1 MLLSYRI
8 SDTLEHR
15 HLHHMAKSAAW
26 SARNQLESPV
36 LPPTSSSPFAPD
48 DDGLLQFPSS
58 SATLGAGVHGRDGDI
73 LGSASMSLSHIA
85 MPSHALHG
93 AFPTFSPPP
102 QLHIPFPSSPTSTPP
117 TALPLVTPAN
127 HVQGHPSGPVVWKK
141 GLYERQPFEDNYVD
155 PVNFLQELKK
165 NSNVKAYQ
173 YSDIVKDTFV
183 IVQQISFIV
192 VFVYMFAQIVSDKI
206 ALSTMFAI
214 DITILVGGAICYA
227 LLRQELQGAGAAA
240 GAAAAPDL
248 MTMMQYGQQAILFS
262 SVVVLLSPIFQT
274 LTVSYT
280 DDTIWALGIT
290 AMFMHLLL
298 TDYAYLNAVK
308 AKYEQGVG
316 VNAATFGSILLASR
330 IQSPLY
336 GAALI
341 GFGILCFNLSP
352 IPRHFLKS
360 FSVMAHVGATFLLC
374 GVTMGCLLQV
384 PLLAALF
391 GFCVVAICFVVPWC
405 FVKLQSRYKNQI
417 NGPWD
422 EAKPQNSLA
431 AAEWANAGLLS

>member
-1 MLLSYRI
+1 L
-8 SDTLEHR
+8 
-15 HLHHMAKSAAW
+15 
-26 SARNQLESPV
+26 QPV
-36 LPPTSSSPFAPD
+36 SN
-48 DDGLLQFPSS
+48 
-58 SATLGAGVHGRDGDI
+58 HG
-73 LGSASMSLSHIA
+73 SCSHN
-85 MPSHALHG
+85 
-93 AFPTFSPPP
+93 AFPVFSPPP
-102 QLHIPFPSSPTSTPP
+102 QLHIPFTSSPTSTPP
-117 TALPLVTPAN
+117 TALPVLQTTV
-127 HVQGHPSGPVVWKK
+127 VGGPVVWKK

-173 YSDIVKDTFV
+173 YSEIVKDTFV

-192 VFVYMFAQIVSDKI
+192 VFVYMFALIVSDKI
-206 ALSTMFAI
+206 ALSTIFAI
-214 DITILVGGAICYA
+214 DVIVLVGGAICFVA
-227 LLRQELQGAGAAA
+227 LRQEVQHHHNVGV
-240 GAAAAPDL
+240 PDL
-248 MTMMQYGQQAILFS
+248 STMLHYGQQAILFS

-330 IQSPLY
+330 IQSPMY

-360 FSVMAHVGATFLLC
+360 YSVMAHVGATMLLI
-374 GVTMGCLLQV
+374 GVTVGCLTQV

-391 GFCVVAICFVVPWC
+391 GFCVITICFALPWC

>member
-1 MLLSYRI
+1 M
-8 SDTLEHR
+8 
-15 HLHHMAKSAAW
+15 MM
-26 SARNQLESPV
+26 P
-36 LPPTSSSPFAPD
+36 
-48 DDGLLQFPSS
+48 
-58 SATLGAGVHGRDGDI
+58 
-73 LGSASMSLSHIA
+73 ASTQNA
-85 MPSHALHG
+85 
-93 AFPTFSPPP
+93 
-102 QLHIPFPSSPTSTPP
+102 
-117 TALPLVTPAN
+117 
-127 HVQGHPSGPVVWKK
+127 GPVVWKK

-165 NSNVKAYQ
+165 NSNVKSYQ
-173 YSDIVKDTFV
+173 YSEIVKDTFV

-192 VFVYMFAQIVSDKI
+192 VFVYMFALIVSDKI
-206 ALSTMFAI
+206 ALSTIFAI
-214 DITILVGGAICYA
+214 DIIVLVGGAICFVA
-227 LLRQELQGAGAAA
+227 LRQEVHHQKNVAV
-240 GAAAAPDL
+240 PDL
-248 MTMMQYGQQAILFS
+248 STMLHYGQQALLFS

-360 FSVMAHVGATFLLC
+360 YSVMAHVGATMLLI
-374 GVTMGCLLQV
+374 GVTVGCLTQV

-391 GFCVVAICFVVPWC
+391 GFCVIAICFALPWC

>member
-1 MLLSYRI
+1 MCKKNLKMS
-8 SDTLEHR
+8 
-15 HLHHMAKSAAW
+15 KSAAW
-26 SARNQLESPV
+26 SARNRADSPLLLSPQPSMIPIEESDA
-36 LPPTSSSPFAPD
+36 LTS
-48 DDGLLQFPSS
+48 LQFPASTATSTSLQSVSQSS
-58 SATLGAGVHGRDGDI
+58 ESTPGTATSSTQQPSAAGFPPMF
-73 LGSASMSLSHIA
+73 SA
-85 MPSHALHG
+85 
-93 AFPTFSPPP
+93 PP
-102 QLHIPFPSSPTSTPP
+102 QLHIHLPSSPTTTPP
-117 TALPLVTPAN
+117 ASLPPPNMMGVGGVGAN
-127 HVQGHPSGPVVWKK
+127 THSGINGGVVWKK

-155 PVNFLQELKK
+155 PVLFLQELKK
-165 NSNVKAYQ
+165 NSNVKAYH

-192 VFVYMFAQIVSDKI
+192 VFVYMFALIVSDKVS
-206 ALSTMFAI
+206 LTTVFAI
-214 DITILVGGAICYA
+214 DGAILLGGAA
-227 LLRQELQGAGAAA
+227 SFFLLRQEMTVTTV
-240 GAAAAPDL
+240 PL
-248 MTMMQYGQQAILFS
+248 MSMLQYGQQALLFC
-262 SVVVLLSPIFQT
+262 SVVVMLSPVFQT

-290 AMFMHLLL
+290 SMFIHLLL

-336 GAALI
+336 GAALV

-352 IPRHFLKS
+352 IPRHYLKS
-360 FSVMAHVGATFLLC
+360 YSVMAHVGATFLLC

-391 GFCVVAICFVVPWC
+391 AVCVIAICFVVPWC
-405 FVKLQSRYKNQI
+405 FVKLQARYKNQI